1 MKILFN
7 PLTDNKLC
15 LIQKILQEKKLVGE
29 ISDDTV
35 ISPDM
40 IDFLTDELTLR
51 TGKCVKFKEIELTL
65 LVLPFEGYGYAIL
78 KCGRFPQKTG
88 MRCISR
94 HRIFFSFPCL
104 GFRI

>member
-51 TGKCVKFKEIELTL
+51 TGKCVKFKADRTY
-65 LVLPFEGYGYAIL
+65 P
-78 KCGRFPQKTG
+78 
-88 MRCISR
+88 
-94 HRIFFSFPCL
+94 FSFA
-104 GFRI
+104 FRGVRVRDIEMW